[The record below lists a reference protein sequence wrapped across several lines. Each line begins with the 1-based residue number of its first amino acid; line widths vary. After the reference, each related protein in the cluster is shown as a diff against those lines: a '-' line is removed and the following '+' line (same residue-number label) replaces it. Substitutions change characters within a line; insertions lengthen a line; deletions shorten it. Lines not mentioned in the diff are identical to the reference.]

1 MDLHADVDWITATV
15 EEFEGPLVRYTARI
29 TGDLERARDVVQD
42 TFMKLWKQPRE
53 AVDGHLAEWLFT
65 VCRHGA
71 LDVRRKETRMNPS
84 PDVGATTV
92 AGPETD
98 PAASVAADEAHTR
111 LLQLM
116 GTLPESQQEVLRLK
130 FQNGLSYGEIGQ
142 ITKRTA
148 NHVGVL
154 IHTGLKTLRAKA
166 ALRYP
171 AGLAGGSPS

>member
-1 MDLHADVDWITATV
+1 MDRHADVDWIDATV
-15 EEFEGPLVRYTARI
+15 KEFEGPLVRYAARI

-42 TFMKLWKQPRE
+42 TFLKLWKQPRE

-71 LDVRRKETRMNPS
+71 LDVRRKENRMNPS
-84 PDVGATTV
+84 PDVGATL
-92 AGPETD
+92 AGPDTD
-98 PAASVAADEAHTR
+98 PGAQVAAGEAHAR

-171 AGLAGGSPS
+171 AGQAGGSPS